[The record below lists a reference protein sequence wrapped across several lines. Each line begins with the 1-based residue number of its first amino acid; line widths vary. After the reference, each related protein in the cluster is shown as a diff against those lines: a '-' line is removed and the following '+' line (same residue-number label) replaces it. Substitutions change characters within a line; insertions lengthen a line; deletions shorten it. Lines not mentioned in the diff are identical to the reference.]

1 MRFLEKNMGP
11 LIMALVMLNCG
22 RPAVDNSKSSLEVL
36 HGQLVEDERDPIFLS
51 TAAITTDSHLSQGK
65 SFCTGTLIGPRL
77 IVTAAHC
84 LLSYNSELNLKP
96 TYPIQKLRIVFGKR
110 VNDKSAQAY
119 EALLAVTH
127 PIYSPYSSGLKDPG
141 SPPND
146 LALIYL
152 KKEVTAS
159 RMVRRL
165 DPNTDYPEGQD
176 FWVAGFGSAVGRS
189 EIEKTAEKGGILRK
203 AMARVFSGADAAD
216 QDPYIESQRIPVGLS
231 ATGDTWVTAQG
242 ACLGDSGGPLY
253 RRADDGEFYIRA
265 VLSAGVVNTK
275 GQCTGRAV
283 YTDLSY
289 YGSWLER
296 STLRLEQAATSLKEG
311 YL

>member
-1 MRFLEKNMGP
+1 MRFLEKNTGP
-11 LIMALVMLNCG
+11 LILALATLSCG
-22 RPAVDNSKSSLEVL
+22 KPAADQMKSSLDVL
-36 HGQLVEDERDPIFLS
+36 HGQLVEDERDPIFFS
-51 TAAITTDSHLSQGK
+51 TAAITTDSQLSQGK

-84 LLSYNSELNLKP
+84 LLSYNNELNLKP

-110 VNDKSAQAY
+110 VNEKSAQVH

-127 PIYSPYSSGLKDPG
+127 PIYSPYSSGLKEPG

-152 KKEVTAS
+152 KKEATAP
-159 RMVRRL
+159 RVVRRL

-176 FWVAGFGSAVGRS
+176 FLVAGFGSAVGRS
-189 EIEKTAEKGGILRK
+189 EIEKAGEKGGILRK
-203 AMARVFSGADAAD
+203 AIARVFSGSDASD
-216 QDPYIESQRIPVGLS
+216 QEPYIESQRIPVGLS
-231 ATGDTWVTAQG
+231 ASGEAWATAQG

-253 RRADDGEFYIRA
+253 RRAEDGEFYIRG
-265 VLSAGVVNTK
+265 VLSAGVVNAK

-289 YGSWLER
+289 YSSWLER
-296 STLRLEQAATSLKEG
+296 STSRLEQAAASLKEG

>member
-1 MRFLEKNMGP
+1 MRFLENNVGP
-11 LIMALVMLNCG
+11 FILAFVLLSCG
-22 RPAVDNSKSSLEVL
+22 RPMSDNNRSSLDVL
-36 HGQLVEDERDPIFLS
+36 HGQLVENERDSVVLS

-96 TYPIQKLRIVFGKR
+96 TYPIQKLRVVFGKR
-110 VNDKSAQAY
+110 VNDKSAQVY
-119 EALLAVTH
+119 EAQLAVTH
-127 PIYSPYSSGLKDPG
+127 FIYSPYSSGLKEPG

-152 KKEVTAS
+152 KKEVAAP
-159 RMVRRL
+159 RVVRRL

-189 EIEKTAEKGGILRK
+189 DIEKASEKGGILRK
-203 AMARVFSGADAAD
+203 AMARVSSGPNASD
-216 QDPYIESQRIPVGLS
+216 QNPYIESQRIPVGHS
-231 ATGDTWVTAQG
+231 ASGEAWSTAQG

-253 RRADDGEFYIRA
+253 RSTDDGDLYIRA
-265 VLSAGVVNTK
+265 VLSAGVVNSK

-283 YTDLSY
+283 YTDLAY
-289 YGSWLER
+289 YGDWLER
-296 STLRLEQAATSLKEG
+296 STLRLEQAAASLKEG